1 MGAWDYI
8 LSEEPSLKDRVIA
21 FFKGAPKRYSFAPEM
36 DAAAKKWIQEYK
48 KLFDQ
53 VAARN
58 AGMNVVEDVTTV
70 EKKEQIKK
78 IGKLVDELGGT
89 ATQVP
94 NKVIKKIGKL
104 VPDENA
110 ESNKKT
116 ASGTKV
122 QDSGER
128 DAIDIF
134 ESMSEEYQDKGN
146 EIADFI
152 DGVNNMI
159 DETKKSKRKKKIGV
173 LSDSHVKIINNIV
186 RELYPEFSAEG
197 YELWI
202 DGTGAQHIER
212 RHGQNG
218 EADSTMASR
227 EEKSLIPWAA
237 QNAESG
243 GFIRESDGSVRH
255 STRFFN
261 KDGSRAPEI
270 RLEKK
275 TSDGVVFISE
285 CVPDSVNKRIWITSA
300 YRNKKSSKGQLLN
313 IEDTSS
319 PQPTP
324 EASFDSNATKT
335 IIHKSDEKIN
345 TSDKKTSK
353 NFDSGERFAL
363 SDKKADAKIEKQKI
377 RLKAEYETDTVFS
390 ESGVKK
396 RLATIDGYKALPAS
410 ERGDIESRIWTEL
423 NESNGYDTR
432 EWLRLKWSVRLIDEL
447 VSQRGEAISR
457 AERDIISKQV
467 NQAIDGIVDSGRK
480 SVRGRMEGEIRAELS
495 DKIRNEATAKER
507 IRSEIYQTLKKI
519 EDKKTA
525 RKNVP
530 LILSIFH

>member
-1 MGAWDYI
+1 
-8 LSEEPSLKDRVIA
+8 
-21 FFKGAPKRYSFAPEM
+21 M
-36 DAAAKKWIQEYK
+36 DGAAKRWIQEYK

-53 VAARN
+53 VARYN
-58 AGMNVVEDVTTV
+58 AGENVAEDITT
-70 EKKEQIKK
+70 ETRNEQIKR
-78 IGKLVDELGGT
+78 IGKLVDELGGGV

-94 NKVIKKIGKL
+94 KSVIKKIGKI
-104 VPDENA
+104 VPEN
-110 ESNKKT
+110 EKT
-116 ASGTKV
+116 ATGTKV

-128 DAIDIF
+128 FAIDIF

-173 LSDSHVKIINNIV
+173 LSDSHVKIINDIV

-243 GFIRESDGSVRH
+243 GFIRESDGSVKH

-324 EASFDSNATKT
+324 EASFDSNATKY

-345 TSDKKTSK
+345 TFDKNSSK
-353 NFDSGERFAL
+353 DFDSGERFAL

-390 ESGVKK
+390 EAGVKK
-396 RLATIDGYKALPAS
+396 RLAAIDGYKNLPAKDRS
-410 ERGDIESRIWTEL
+410 DIESRIWTEL
-423 NESNGYDTR
+423 NESNGYDSR
-432 EWLRLKWSVRLIDEL
+432 KWIALKWVSEL
-447 VSQRGEAISR
+447 TDRIANQQSEGVSRS
-457 AERDIISKQV
+457 EREIIFKQV
-467 NQAIDGIVDSGRK
+467 NDTIEAMAQSGRK
-480 SVRGRMEGEIRAELS
+480 SVRASMEGELRAEIETKTKAQENA
-495 DKIRNEATAKER
+495 KIN
-507 IRSEIYQTLKKI
+507 IRSEIYQSLKKI
-519 EDKKTA
+519 TDIKTA
-525 RKNVP
+525 RFAAASDYKGNK
-530 LILSIFH
+530 

>member
-1 MGAWDYI
+1 
-8 LSEEPSLKDRVIA
+8 
-21 FFKGAPKRYSFAPEM
+21 M

-58 AGMNVVEDVTTV
+58 AGMNVVEDMTTV
-70 EKKEQIKK
+70 EKKEEIKR
-78 IGKLVDELGGT
+78 IGKLVDEMGGT

-94 NKVIKKIGKL
+94 KKVIKKIGKL

-128 DAIDIF
+128 FAILTEPNSKNKFVAIEPKSVKELNDLKG
-134 ESMSEEYQDKGN
+134 ESLSAKVRNYLKQFRG
-146 EIADFI
+146 
-152 DGVNNMI
+152 
-159 DETKKSKRKKKIGV
+159 TV
-173 LSDSHVKIINNIV
+173 LPLGTTDRAYMR
-186 RELYPEFSAEG
+186 REAEG
-197 YELWI
+197 EYTNPAKLLSVQDYEGKLNAAAEFENLLSAATFLRHEADNGRHSDAVRGWNYYELTYVVPVSETEI
-202 DGTGAQHIER
+202 RAYSGEIQIKLIER
-212 RHGQNG
+212 GDCFYDITKIRDITNGTAGQ
-218 EADSTMASR
+218 A
-227 EEKSLIPWAA
+227 LIKAA
-237 QNAESG
+237 
-243 GFIRESDGSVRH
+243 GSVYDT
-255 STRFFN
+255 SI
-261 KDGSRAPEI
+261 SSI
-270 RLEKK
+270 SQK
-275 TSDGVVFISE
+275 TQNSNSSGK
-285 CVPDSVNKRIWITSA
+285 N
-300 YRNKKSSKGQLLN
+300 SSK
-313 IEDTSS
+313 D
-319 PQPTP
+319 
-324 EASFDSNATKT
+324 
-335 IIHKSDEKIN
+335 
-345 TSDKKTSK
+345 
-353 NFDSGERFAL
+353 FDSGERNAL
-363 SDKKADAKIEKQKI
+363 PDAKKTDKTIAKSEEKLAKKEI

-423 NESNGYDTR
+423 NESNGYDAR

-530 LILSIFH
+530 LILSVFH

>member
-1 MGAWDYI
+1 
-8 LSEEPSLKDRVIA
+8 
-21 FFKGAPKRYSFAPEM
+21 M
-36 DAAAKKWIQEYK
+36 DGAAKRWIQEYK
-48 KLFDQ
+48 KLFDL
-53 VAARN
+53 VAKYN
-58 AGMNVVEDVTTV
+58 AGMNVVTNQVGVQRAEGRVQSAATQAPKSV
-70 EKKEQIKK
+70 IKR
-78 IGKLVDELGGT
+78 IGKV
-89 ATQVP
+89 
-94 NKVIKKIGKL
+94 

-110 ESNKKT
+110 EGKMQNAELEGSAKIVRNIGRLADSDKKT
-116 ASGTKV
+116 ATGTENV

-128 DAIDIF
+128 FAIDIF

-173 LSDSHVKIINNIV
+173 LSDSHVKIINDIV

-237 QNAESG
+237 QNAETG

-345 TSDKKTSK
+345 TSGKNSSK
-353 NFDSGERFAL
+353 DFDSGERYAL
-363 SDKKADAKIEKQKI
+363 AD
-377 RLKAEYETDTVFS
+377 
-390 ESGVKK
+390 G
-396 RLATIDGYKALPAS
+396 
-410 ERGDIESRIWTEL
+410 
-423 NESNGYDTR
+423 
-432 EWLRLKWSVRLIDEL
+432 
-447 VSQRGEAISR
+447 SR
-457 AERDIISKQV
+457 ATTTEVAAAKRNIREMGVDP
-467 NQAIDGIVDSGRK
+467 AGIVSIADKYFDRYSGQLTRTGVRYEFLSAAETLFDK
-480 SVRGRMEGEIRAELS
+480 SAGAMAQ
-495 DKIRNEATAKER
+495 A
-507 IRSEIYQTLKKI
+507 
-519 EDKKTA
+519 
-525 RKNVP
+525 
-530 LILSIFH
+530 

>member
-1 MGAWDYI
+1 
-8 LSEEPSLKDRVIA
+8 
-21 FFKGAPKRYSFAPEM
+21 M
-36 DAAAKKWIQEYK
+36 DAAAKKWLQEYK
-48 KLFDQ
+48 KIFDR

-58 AGMNVVEDVTTV
+58 AGMNVLEDVTTV
-70 EKKEQIKK
+70 ERKEEIKR

-94 NKVIKKIGKL
+94 KKVIKKIGKL

-128 DAIDIF
+128 FAIVAQEDGKLYVTATRKVIKSKTIEGQRKEISNFFDVLLNGQPSIDIHTI
-134 ESMSEEYQDKGN
+134 EGDVLTITKDQTADKARDNYKTVQSKRVKLTDEEFRVKLN
-146 EIADFI
+146 AEAH
-152 DGVNNMI
+152 I
-159 DETKKSKRKKKIGV
+159 DELAGISKDKKQK
-173 LSDSHVKIINNIV
+173 
-186 RELYPEFSAEG
+186 
-197 YELWI
+197 
-202 DGTGAQHIER
+202 
-212 RHGQNG
+212 
-218 EADSTMASR
+218 
-227 EEKSLIPWAA
+227 
-237 QNAESG
+237 
-243 GFIRESDGSVRH
+243 
-255 STRFFN
+255 
-261 KDGSRAPEI
+261 
-270 RLEKK
+270 
-275 TSDGVVFISE
+275 
-285 CVPDSVNKRIWITSA
+285 VPDSKNHPFAKDGFTYRTAYFEDFDGKYYKITLSIGNNGTVATVYNVGEIKENVPSSA
-300 YRNKKSSKGQLLN
+300 KIIAVMSSKALDETFSN
-313 IEDTSS
+313 
-319 PQPTP
+319 
-324 EASFDSNATKT
+324 DSIAQ
-335 IIHKSDEKIN
+335 KSQNSN
-345 TSDKKTSK
+345 TSDKKSAK
-353 NFDSGERFAL
+353 DFNSGERNAL
-363 SDKKADAKIEKQKI
+363 PDAKKTDKTIAKSEEKLAKKEI

-423 NESNGYDTR
+423 NESNGYDAR

-530 LILSIFH
+530 LILSVFH